1 MSAIDTETS
10 KYDSLLATGE
20 RVLLVRQRHWLTFL
34 EAGRWFVLALVIGL
48 VSGAL
53 DAGVPND
60 GVAGPISTLLNY
72 AFWIALAVG
81 LIGLVWYFLVWR
93 VERYLVT
100 TRRVIEAGG
109 VINKYT
115 HDTSLQAITDMN
127 VGHPWLGR
135 IVGYGEIDLL
145 TAAEAGT
152 SKIRFLPDADGF
164 KKALL
169 DAKQEHELE
178 VGGGRAMQEAVAAR
192 LSRSARGRRRHVRR
206 GAGHRAQPPGGHEG
220 SRADHPGGVRPE
232 EARASR
238 PAPISDARGGA
249 AGTSRTRA
257 RAGHR
262 GAGAGVAH
270 REDAPVGGCQAR
282 GRRAARRAR
291 AGRAEPASLGRR
303 DLRDGR
309 PGQRGRRRDHRGR
322 PRLPALHLAAAA
334 RARHRRGPRHRRG
347 RQLGVSRGG
356 RQVARRGGPGLELD
370 RQRRRQPE
378 PLVRASDRRSGAGLG
393 DAERAPGADRGAQVG
408 LDRRSEPCAE
418 AEARR
423 VAEAPRP
430 AASASESC
438 RQPPVRP
445 GPGRPAPVCS

>member
-1 MSAIDTETS
+1 MSATDTETS

-60 GVAGPISTLLNY
+60 GVAGPLSTLLHY

-81 LIGLVWYFLVWR
+81 VIGLVWYFLVWR

-109 VINKYT
+109 LINKYT

-152 SKIRFLPDADGF
+152 SKIRFLPGRRR
-164 KKALL
+164 L
-169 DAKQEHELE
+169 QEGAPRRQAGARARGRRRPRRA
-178 VGGGRAMQEAVAAR
+178 GGGRGGSAGAR
-192 LSRSARGRRRHVRR
+192 SLRRHVRR
-206 GAGHRAQPPGGHEG
+206 GAGQRAQPPGGHEG
-220 SRADHPGGVRPE
+220 SRPDHPGRVRPE
-232 EARASR
+232 EERASR
-238 PAPISDARGGA
+238 PAPISDARGRA
-249 AGTSRTRA
+249 AGTNRTRA

-262 GAGAGVAH
+262 GAGVAR
-270 REDAPVGGCQAR
+270 REDAPVDGREASGGR
-282 GRRAARRAR
+282 TARRAGP
-291 AGRAEPASLGRR
+291 GRAEPAQLRRR

-334 RARHRRGPRHRRG
+334 RARRRRGPRHRRG
-347 RQLGVSRGG
+347 RQFGVS
-356 RQVARRGGPGLELD
+356 
-370 RQRRRQPE
+370 
-378 PLVRASDRRSGAGLG
+378 
-393 DAERAPGADRGAQVG
+393 
-408 LDRRSEPCAE
+408 
-418 AEARR
+418 
-423 VAEAPRP
+423 
-430 AASASESC
+430 
-438 RQPPVRP
+438 
-445 GPGRPAPVCS
+445 

>member
-1 MSAIDTETS
+1 MSSTDTEIS

-60 GVAGPISTLLNY
+60 GVAGPISTLLHY
-72 AFWIALAVG
+72 AFWIALVVG

-93 VERYLVT
+93 IERYLVT

-109 VINKYT
+109 LINKYT

-178 VGGGRAMQEAVAAR
+178 VGGGRAMQEAVAA
-192 LSRSARGRRRHVRR
+192 
-206 GAGHRAQPPGGHEG
+206 Q
-220 SRADHPGGVRPE
+220 
-232 EARASR
+232 
-238 PAPISDARGGA
+238 
-249 AGTSRTRA
+249 
-257 RAGHR
+257 
-262 GAGAGVAH
+262 
-270 REDAPVGGCQAR
+270 
-282 GRRAARRAR
+282 
-291 AGRAEPASLGRR
+291 
-303 DLRDGR
+303 
-309 PGQRGRRRDHRGR
+309 
-322 PRLPALHLAAAA
+322 
-334 RARHRRGPRHRRG
+334 
-347 RQLGVSRGG
+347 
-356 RQVARRGGPGLELD
+356 
-370 RQRRRQPE
+370 
-378 PLVRASDRRSGAGLG
+378 
-393 DAERAPGADRGAQVG
+393 
-408 LDRRSEPCAE
+408 
-418 AEARR
+418 
-423 VAEAPRP
+423 
-430 AASASESC
+430 
-438 RQPPVRP
+438 
-445 GPGRPAPVCS
+445 PGRPSSDGMSAEELDTALSRLADMKERGLITQEEFDQKKRELLDRLR

>member
-1 MSAIDTETS
+1 MSAVETETS

-60 GVAGPISTLLNY
+60 GVAGPISTLLHY
-72 AFWIALAVG
+72 AFWIALIVG

-93 VERYLVT
+93 IERYLVT

-109 VINKYT
+109 LINKYT

-178 VGGGRAMQEAVAAR
+178 VGGGRAMQEAVAA
-192 LSRSARGRRRHVRR
+192 V
-206 GAGHRAQPPGGHEG
+206 
-220 SRADHPGGVRPE
+220 
-232 EARASR
+232 
-238 PAPISDARGGA
+238 
-249 AGTSRTRA
+249 
-257 RAGHR
+257 
-262 GAGAGVAH
+262 
-270 REDAPVGGCQAR
+270 
-282 GRRAARRAR
+282 
-291 AGRAEPASLGRR
+291 
-303 DLRDGR
+303 
-309 PGQRGRRRDHRGR
+309 
-322 PRLPALHLAAAA
+322 
-334 RARHRRGPRHRRG
+334 
-347 RQLGVSRGG
+347 
-356 RQVARRGGPGLELD
+356 
-370 RQRRRQPE
+370 QPE
-378 PLVRASDRRSGAGLG
+378 PAASDGMS
-393 DAERAPGADRGAQVG
+393 AEELDNALSRLADMKDRGLITQAEFDQKKSEL
-408 LDRRSEPCAE
+408 LDRLR
-418 AEARR
+418 
-423 VAEAPRP
+423 
-430 AASASESC
+430 
-438 RQPPVRP
+438 
-445 GPGRPAPVCS
+445 

>member
-1 MSAIDTETS
+1 MSSTDTEIS

-60 GVAGPISTLLNY
+60 GVAGPLSTLLDY
-72 AFWIALAVG
+72 AFWIALGVG
-81 LIGLVWYFLVWR
+81 VIGLVWYFLVWR

-109 VINKYT
+109 LINKYT

-178 VGGGRAMQEAVAAR
+178 VGGGRAMQEAVAA
-192 LSRSARGRRRHVRR
+192 V
-206 GAGHRAQPPGGHEG
+206 
-220 SRADHPGGVRPE
+220 
-232 EARASR
+232 
-238 PAPISDARGGA
+238 
-249 AGTSRTRA
+249 
-257 RAGHR
+257 
-262 GAGAGVAH
+262 
-270 REDAPVGGCQAR
+270 
-282 GRRAARRAR
+282 
-291 AGRAEPASLGRR
+291 
-303 DLRDGR
+303 
-309 PGQRGRRRDHRGR
+309 
-322 PRLPALHLAAAA
+322 
-334 RARHRRGPRHRRG
+334 
-347 RQLGVSRGG
+347 
-356 RQVARRGGPGLELD
+356 
-370 RQRRRQPE
+370 QPE
-378 PLVRASDRRSGAGLG
+378 PAASDGMS
-393 DAERAPGADRGAQVG
+393 AEELDNALSRLADMKDRGLITQAEFDQKKSEL
-408 LDRRSEPCAE
+408 LDRLR
-418 AEARR
+418 
-423 VAEAPRP
+423 
-430 AASASESC
+430 
-438 RQPPVRP
+438 
-445 GPGRPAPVCS
+445 

>member
-1 MSAIDTETS
+1 MSSTDTEIS

-60 GVAGPISTLLNY
+60 GVAGPISTLLSW
-72 AFWIALAVG
+72 AFWIALIVG
-81 LIGLVWYFLVWR
+81 LIGLIWYFLVWR

-109 VINKYT
+109 LINKYT

-178 VGGGRAMQEAVAAR
+178 VGGGRAMQEAVAVA
-192 LSRSARGRRRHVRR
+192 
-206 GAGHRAQPPGGHEG
+206 AQ
-220 SRADHPGGVRPE
+220 
-232 EARASR
+232 
-238 PAPISDARGGA
+238 
-249 AGTSRTRA
+249 
-257 RAGHR
+257 
-262 GAGAGVAH
+262 
-270 REDAPVGGCQAR
+270 
-282 GRRAARRAR
+282 
-291 AGRAEPASLGRR
+291 
-303 DLRDGR
+303 
-309 PGQRGRRRDHRGR
+309 
-322 PRLPALHLAAAA
+322 
-334 RARHRRGPRHRRG
+334 
-347 RQLGVSRGG
+347 
-356 RQVARRGGPGLELD
+356 
-370 RQRRRQPE
+370 
-378 PLVRASDRRSGAGLG
+378 
-393 DAERAPGADRGAQVG
+393 
-408 LDRRSEPCAE
+408 
-418 AEARR
+418 
-423 VAEAPRP
+423 
-430 AASASESC
+430 
-438 RQPPVRP
+438 
-445 GPGRPAPVCS
+445 PGRPSSDGMSAEELDTALSRLADMKERGLITQEEFDQKKRELLDRLR

>member
-1 MSAIDTETS
+1 MTSIDNETS

-60 GVAGPISTLLNY
+60 GVAGPISTLLHY
-72 AFWIALAVG
+72 AFWIALIIG

-93 VERYLVT
+93 IERYLVT

-109 VINKYT
+109 LINKYT

-178 VGGGRAMQEAVAAR
+178 VGGGRAVQEAVAAVQSEPAVADGMSAEELDNA
-192 LSRSARGRRRHVRR
+192 LSRLADMKDRGL
-206 GAGHRAQPPGGHEG
+206 
-220 SRADHPGGVRPE
+220 
-232 EARASR
+232 
-238 PAPISDARGGA
+238 I
-249 AGTSRTRA
+249 T
-257 RAGHR
+257 
-262 GAGAGVAH
+262 
-270 REDAPVGGCQAR
+270 QA
-282 GRRAARRAR
+282 
-291 AGRAEPASLGRR
+291 EFDQKKSEL
-303 DLRDGR
+303 
-309 PGQRGRRRDHRGR
+309 
-322 PRLPALHLAAAA
+322 
-334 RARHRRGPRHRRG
+334 
-347 RQLGVSRGG
+347 
-356 RQVARRGGPGLELD
+356 LD
-370 RQRRRQPE
+370 RLR
-378 PLVRASDRRSGAGLG
+378 
-393 DAERAPGADRGAQVG
+393 
-408 LDRRSEPCAE
+408 
-418 AEARR
+418 
-423 VAEAPRP
+423 
-430 AASASESC
+430 
-438 RQPPVRP
+438 
-445 GPGRPAPVCS
+445 

>member
-1 MSAIDTETS
+1 MSSTDTEIS

-60 GVAGPISTLLNY
+60 GVAGPLSTLLNW
-72 AFWIALAVG
+72 AFWIALGVG

-109 VINKYT
+109 LINKYT

-178 VGGGRAMQEAVAAR
+178 VGGGRAMQEAVAA
-192 LSRSARGRRRHVRR
+192 V
-206 GAGHRAQPPGGHEG
+206 
-220 SRADHPGGVRPE
+220 
-232 EARASR
+232 
-238 PAPISDARGGA
+238 
-249 AGTSRTRA
+249 
-257 RAGHR
+257 
-262 GAGAGVAH
+262 
-270 REDAPVGGCQAR
+270 
-282 GRRAARRAR
+282 
-291 AGRAEPASLGRR
+291 
-303 DLRDGR
+303 
-309 PGQRGRRRDHRGR
+309 
-322 PRLPALHLAAAA
+322 
-334 RARHRRGPRHRRG
+334 
-347 RQLGVSRGG
+347 
-356 RQVARRGGPGLELD
+356 
-370 RQRRRQPE
+370 QPE
-378 PLVRASDRRSGAGLG
+378 PAASDGMS
-393 DAERAPGADRGAQVG
+393 AEELDNALSRLADMKDRGLITQAEFDQKKSEL
-408 LDRRSEPCAE
+408 LDRLR
-418 AEARR
+418 
-423 VAEAPRP
+423 
-430 AASASESC
+430 
-438 RQPPVRP
+438 
-445 GPGRPAPVCS
+445 

>member
-1 MSAIDTETS
+1 MTSIDNETS

-60 GVAGPISTLLNY
+60 GVAGPISTLLHW
-72 AFWIALAVG
+72 AFWIALVVG
-81 LIGLVWYFLVWR
+81 VIGLVWYFLVWR

-109 VINKYT
+109 LINKYT

-178 VGGGRAMQEAVAAR
+178 VGGGRAVQEAVAA
-192 LSRSARGRRRHVRR
+192 V
-206 GAGHRAQPPGGHEG
+206 
-220 SRADHPGGVRPE
+220 
-232 EARASR
+232 
-238 PAPISDARGGA
+238 
-249 AGTSRTRA
+249 
-257 RAGHR
+257 
-262 GAGAGVAH
+262 
-270 REDAPVGGCQAR
+270 
-282 GRRAARRAR
+282 
-291 AGRAEPASLGRR
+291 
-303 DLRDGR
+303 
-309 PGQRGRRRDHRGR
+309 
-322 PRLPALHLAAAA
+322 
-334 RARHRRGPRHRRG
+334 
-347 RQLGVSRGG
+347 
-356 RQVARRGGPGLELD
+356 
-370 RQRRRQPE
+370 QPE
-378 PLVRASDRRSGAGLG
+378 PAASDGMS
-393 DAERAPGADRGAQVG
+393 AEELDNALSRLADMKDRGLITQAEFDQKKSEL
-408 LDRRSEPCAE
+408 LDRLR
-418 AEARR
+418 
-423 VAEAPRP
+423 
-430 AASASESC
+430 
-438 RQPPVRP
+438 
-445 GPGRPAPVCS
+445 

>member
-1 MSAIDTETS
+1 MSAVETETS

-60 GVAGPISTLLNY
+60 GVAGPISTLLHY
-72 AFWIALAVG
+72 AFWIALIIG

-93 VERYLVT
+93 IERYLVT

-109 VINKYT
+109 LINKYT

-178 VGGGRAMQEAVAAR
+178 VGGGRAVQEAVAAVQSEPAVADGMSAEELDNA
-192 LSRSARGRRRHVRR
+192 LSRLADMKDRGL
-206 GAGHRAQPPGGHEG
+206 
-220 SRADHPGGVRPE
+220 
-232 EARASR
+232 
-238 PAPISDARGGA
+238 I
-249 AGTSRTRA
+249 T
-257 RAGHR
+257 
-262 GAGAGVAH
+262 
-270 REDAPVGGCQAR
+270 QA
-282 GRRAARRAR
+282 
-291 AGRAEPASLGRR
+291 EFDQKKSEL
-303 DLRDGR
+303 
-309 PGQRGRRRDHRGR
+309 
-322 PRLPALHLAAAA
+322 
-334 RARHRRGPRHRRG
+334 
-347 RQLGVSRGG
+347 
-356 RQVARRGGPGLELD
+356 LD
-370 RQRRRQPE
+370 RLR
-378 PLVRASDRRSGAGLG
+378 
-393 DAERAPGADRGAQVG
+393 
-408 LDRRSEPCAE
+408 
-418 AEARR
+418 
-423 VAEAPRP
+423 
-430 AASASESC
+430 
-438 RQPPVRP
+438 
-445 GPGRPAPVCS
+445 

>member
-1 MSAIDTETS
+1 MSTTDTETS
-10 KYDSLLATGE
+10 KYDTLLATGE

-53 DAGVPND
+53 DQAVPDD
-60 GVAGPISTLLNY
+60 GVAGPISTLLNW
-72 AFWIALAVG
+72 AFWIALGVG

-178 VGGGRAMQEAVAAR
+178 VGGGRAMQEAVAA
-192 LSRSARGRRRHVRR
+192 V
-206 GAGHRAQPPGGHEG
+206 
-220 SRADHPGGVRPE
+220 
-232 EARASR
+232 
-238 PAPISDARGGA
+238 
-249 AGTSRTRA
+249 
-257 RAGHR
+257 
-262 GAGAGVAH
+262 
-270 REDAPVGGCQAR
+270 
-282 GRRAARRAR
+282 
-291 AGRAEPASLGRR
+291 
-303 DLRDGR
+303 
-309 PGQRGRRRDHRGR
+309 
-322 PRLPALHLAAAA
+322 
-334 RARHRRGPRHRRG
+334 
-347 RQLGVSRGG
+347 
-356 RQVARRGGPGLELD
+356 
-370 RQRRRQPE
+370 QPE
-378 PLVRASDRRSGAGLG
+378 PAASDGMS
-393 DAERAPGADRGAQVG
+393 AEELDNALSRLADMKDRGLITQAEFDQKKSEL
-408 LDRRSEPCAE
+408 LDRLR
-418 AEARR
+418 
-423 VAEAPRP
+423 
-430 AASASESC
+430 
-438 RQPPVRP
+438 
-445 GPGRPAPVCS
+445 